1 MDVNEASATDRCFI
15 PVVQVLNLQG
25 RRKHLYPRHEERWMF
40 ESILCEVTE
49 YDPEVLEP
57 LIGLAVEIAR
67 EGREGRR
74 IGTLFTLG
82 DENAV
87 LARSRPLILD
97 PLLGHPES
105 SRHVTNLNLRGTV
118 KELAQLDGGFVVSR
132 DGIVLSACRYLDAVA
147 AQVDVPLGLGS
158 RHIAAANMSA
168 VTKAVGI
175 VVSES
180 SVVRLFCHGQ
190 LVGEIIPEVWM
201 MDHSAHLSGSVK
213 REQVGELTILTPS
226 TRRSSVR

>member
-1 MDVNEASATDRCFI
+1 
-15 PVVQVLNLQG
+15 
-25 RRKHLYPRHEERWMF
+25 MF
-40 ESILCEVTE
+40 ESILCQVTE
-49 YDPEVLEP
+49 YDSDVLEP

-74 IGTLFTLG
+74 IGTLFMLG
-82 DENAV
+82 DADAV

-97 PLLGHPES
+97 PLSGHPEA
-105 SRHVTNLNLRGTV
+105 SRHVTNLNLRGTI

-132 DGIVLSACRYLDAVA
+132 DGIVLSACPFLDAVA
-147 AQVDVPLGLGS
+147 AEVDVPLGLGS

-168 VTKAVGI
+168 VTNAVGI

-201 MDHSAHLSGSVK
+201 MDHPTHLRGTVK
-213 REQVGELTILTPS
+213 EEKVGDVTVLTPHFRLAS
-226 TRRSSVR
+226 N

>member
-1 MDVNEASATDRCFI
+1 
-15 PVVQVLNLQG
+15 
-25 RRKHLYPRHEERWMF
+25 MF

-49 YDPEVLEP
+49 YEADVVEP

-74 IGTLFTLG
+74 VGTLFTLG
-82 DENAV
+82 DEKAV
-87 LARSRPLILD
+87 LAKSRPLILD

-105 SRHVTNLNLRGTV
+105 SRHITNLNLRGTI

-190 LVGEIIPEVWM
+190 LVGEIIPEIWM
-201 MDHSAHLSGSVK
+201 ADHASHLRGTVK
-213 REQVGELTILTPS
+213 REQVGELTVLAPGPRQPS
-226 TRRSSVR
+226 VLE

>member
-1 MDVNEASATDRCFI
+1 
-15 PVVQVLNLQG
+15 
-25 RRKHLYPRHEERWMF
+25 MF

-49 YDPEVLEP
+49 YDPDVLDP

-74 IGTLFTLG
+74 VGTLFTLG
-82 DENAV
+82 DETA
-87 LARSRPLILD
+87 ARPKSRTLILD
-97 PLLGHPES
+97 PQLGHPES
-105 SRHVTNLNLRGTV
+105 SRHVTNLNLRGTI

-132 DGIVLSACRYLDAVA
+132 EGTVLSACRYLDAGA
-147 AQVDVPLGLGS
+147 TQVDVPLGLGS

-168 VTKAVGI
+168 VTRAVGI

-190 LVGEIIPEVWM
+190 LVGEIIPELWM
-201 MDHSAHLSGSVK
+201 MDHAAHLRGAVK
-213 REQVGELTILTPS
+213 REQVGELTVLTPNPRRAS
-226 TRRSSVR
+226 TAK

>member
-1 MDVNEASATDRCFI
+1 
-15 PVVQVLNLQG
+15 
-25 RRKHLYPRHEERWMF
+25 MF

-49 YDPEVLEP
+49 YDPDVLEP

-74 IGTLFTLG
+74 VGTLFTLG

-97 PLLGHPES
+97 PLSGHPES
-105 SRHVTNLNLRGTV
+105 SRHVADLNLRGTI

-132 DGIVLSACRYLDAVA
+132 EGIVLSACRYLDAVA
-147 AQVDVPLGLGS
+147 AEVDVPLGLGS

-168 VTKAVGI
+168 VTKAVGV

-190 LVGEIIPEVWM
+190 LVAEIIPELWM
-201 MDHSAHLSGSVK
+201 MDHSPHLRGTVK
-213 REQVGELTILTPS
+213 REQVGELTVLTPS
-226 TRRSSVR
+226 PRQASSASQRD

>member
-1 MDVNEASATDRCFI
+1 
-15 PVVQVLNLQG
+15 
-25 RRKHLYPRHEERWMF
+25 MF
-40 ESILCEVTE
+40 ESILCQVTE
-49 YDPEVLEP
+49 YGPDVLES

-67 EGREGRR
+67 EGREGKRV
-74 IGTLFTLG
+74 GTLFTLG
-82 DENAV
+82 DEKAV

-97 PLLGHPES
+97 PLQGHPEA
-105 SRHVTNLNLRGTV
+105 SRHVTNLNLRGTI
-118 KELAQLDGGFVVSR
+118 KELAQLDGAFVVSHE
-132 DGIVLSACRYLDAVA
+132 GIFLSACRYLDAVA
-147 AQVDVPLGLGS
+147 APVQVPLGLGS

-201 MDHSAHLSGSVK
+201 MDHAQLGSTAK
-213 REQVGELTILTPS
+213 REQVGQLTILTPS
-226 TRRSSVR
+226 LRQTPIAK

>member
-1 MDVNEASATDRCFI
+1 
-15 PVVQVLNLQG
+15 
-25 RRKHLYPRHEERWMF
+25 MF
-40 ESILCEVTE
+40 DSLLCQVTE
-49 YDPEVLEP
+49 YDPAVLEP

-82 DENAV
+82 DEDAV

-97 PLLGHPES
+97 PLAGHPQIL
-105 SRHVTNLNLRGTV
+105 RQVNDLNLRGTI
-118 KELAQLDGGFVVSR
+118 KELAQLDGGFVVSH
-132 DGIVLSACRYLDAVA
+132 DGIFLSACRYLDAVTE
-147 AQVDVPLGLGS
+147 QVDVPLGLGS

-201 MDHSAHLSGSVK
+201 MDHAHLRGAVK
-213 REQVGELTILTPS
+213 REQVGELTVLTPNLRQFS
-226 TRRSSVR
+226 TLK

>member
-1 MDVNEASATDRCFI
+1 M
-15 PVVQVLNLQG
+15 
-25 RRKHLYPRHEERWMF
+25 
-40 ESILCEVTE
+40 
-49 YDPEVLEP
+49 
-57 LIGLAVEIAR
+57 
-67 EGREGRR
+67 
-74 IGTLFTLG
+74 
-82 DENAV
+82 

-118 KELAQLDGGFVVSR
+118 KELAQLDGGFVVSQG
-132 DGIVLSACRYLDAVA
+132 GIVLSACRYLDAVA
-147 AQVDVPLGLGS
+147 AQIDVPLGLGS

-190 LVGEIIPEVWM
+190 LIGEIIPELWM
-201 MDHSAHLSGSVK
+201 MDHAAHLRGAVK
-213 REQVGELTILTPS
+213 REQVGDLTVLTPNPRQAS
-226 TRRSSVR
+226 TSK